1 MNWKKKFAYVL
12 LLLQQNNLLMRVF
25 SCCDSLNNNKE
36 KWFTSK
42 TRRVSDFFFLYCSL
56 HYYDINHFADW
67 MRSDIIVVYWIKLSN
82 KKKLMLEKEWAQV
95 HVKWKKTSKIF
106 AKKKNTWR
114 FISCV
119 FISSLET
126 TKINK

>member
-42 TRRVSDFFFLYCSL
+42 TRRVNDFFFLYCSL

-67 MRSDIIVVYWIKLSN
+67 MRSDIIVIYWIKLSN
-82 KKKLMLEKEWAQV
+82 KKKINAWERVSPSACEV
-95 HVKWKKTSKIF
+95 
-106 AKKKNTWR
+106 KKNIQDIR
-114 FISCV
+114 EKKEHLKIYFLCVYFIARNY
-119 FISSLET
+119 
-126 TKINK
+126 KNK